1 MRHVTLLL
9 VIVLLLCRCGSDDNS
24 AELLE
29 PSDLLPL
36 DGEISGWQWD
46 GSPASATDQASL
58 YDLIDGGAEEFVE
71 RGFVSGVLHRYRGS
85 LEGAAATVELFIADQ
100 GSQSNAS
107 DIYDQREERLLFAEE
122 LELTYAVDARID
134 EATSLDGIILDYW
147 QQRFYVQVGI
157 DNRQAAPELARQ
169 TVIQFAENVS
179 LTIESGG

>member
-1 MRHVTLLL
+1 MRRVLFCLLAVLTLS
-9 VIVLLLCRCGSDDNS
+9 RCGSDDNG

-46 GSPASATDQASL
+46 GNPSPATDQTSL
-58 YDLIDGGAEEFVE
+58 YDLINGGAEELVE

-85 LEGAAATVELFIADQ
+85 LEGAASTVELFIADQ
-100 GSQSNAS
+100 GSESNAR
-107 DIYDQREERLLFAEE
+107 DIYDKREDRLPFAQE
-122 LELTYAVDARID
+122 LNLAYATDARID
-134 EATSLDGIILDYW
+134 EATSLDGVILDYW

>member
-1 MRHVTLLL
+1 MKRG
-9 VIVLLLCRCGSDDNS
+9 LLCFVASLMIVQCGTDDS
-24 AELLE
+24 GLELLE
-29 PSDLLPL
+29 PYDLLPL

-46 GSPASATDQASL
+46 GSPSTASDQTSL

-71 RGFVSGVLHRYRGS
+71 RGFVSGVLHRYGGS

-100 GSQSNAS
+100 GSESNAR
-107 DIYDQREERLLFAEE
+107 DIYEKREDRLLFAEE
-122 LELTYAVDARID
+122 LNLMYASDARID
-134 EATSLDGIILDYW
+134 EATSLNGVILDYW

-179 LTIESGG
+179 LAIESGG